1 MTGSKRT
8 LINVPDFSGEAS
20 PVTIV
25 GWLKN
30 VGDAVAQGEVLLEA
44 MTDKVNVEIESP
56 AAGVLTECFVAKDQ
70 VVKAGDALGAV
81 TTMDAK

>member
-1 MTGSKRT
+1 MTDGKRT

-20 PVTIV
+20 QVTIV
-25 GWLKN
+25 CWLKN
-30 VGDAVAQGEVLLEA
+30 VGDAVAQGEVVLEA

-70 VVKAGDALGAV
+70 VVQAGDALGAV
-81 TTMDAK
+81 TAVDAT